1 MERAQREFDMDSFSL
16 SQTTLDDVFV
26 YFVSQQS
33 EDAGLDLTD
42 ADTVHSNP
50 RLEVDLVEMP
60 TSSQQNQLGR
70 NSLRIALEESD
81 L

>member
-1 MERAQREFDMDSFSL
+1 MEKAQQEFDMDSFSL

-33 EDAGLDLTD
+33 EEAGLDLTD
-42 ADTVHSNP
+42 ADAAHLNS
-50 RLEVDLVEMP
+50 RLEVDLVETP
-60 TSSQQNQLGR
+60 TSSQQNQLRR
-70 NSLRIALEESD
+70 NSLRVALEESD